1 MQQSSTFKPAN
12 ADSIETLIQR
22 LLSMNDANEYPFIL
36 QKDGN
41 DIVAS
46 WNIVDAK
53 WLEFFGAGG
62 LKKQFEL
69 RLIFDDLNKIVKY
82 KEKSSDL
89 EWDASIKAFK
99 FKKSVQY
106 GKRLEFDMGASWGM
120 RQNGTIGKIYGY
132 KFNST
137 EITDPVFDV
146 IKDCGWNID
155 LSALDKKISRKAI
168 LCVVIP
174 LIVVAFIALGALLF
188 TSMSGVKDAARAEVD
203 LLRSGNVIE
212 AYQHSSSELQSRISN
227 SDFQQIIQSDKYSD
241 IAEYSFNSISI
252 KNDQASLQG
261 SVTYRNGASG
271 EISVLMTKEHDQWKF
286 TSIKLF

>member
-1 MQQSSTFKPAN
+1 MQQNLAFNPAS
-12 ADSIETLIQR
+12 AVSIETLKQR
-22 LLSMNDANEYPFIL
+22 LLSMNDANEHPFIL

-53 WLEFFGAGG
+53 WHEIFGAGG

-69 RLIFDDLNKIVKY
+69 RLIFDDVNNIVKY

-89 EWDASIKAFK
+89 EWDANTKAFK

-106 GKRLEFDMGASWGM
+106 GKRLEFDAGASWGM
-120 RQNGTIGKIYGY
+120 KENGALGKIYGY

-146 IKDCGWNID
+146 IKDCGWNIN
-155 LSALDKKISRKAI
+155 LSVLDKKISRKAI

-174 LIVVAFIALGALLF
+174 LIVVAFITLGTLLF
-188 TSMSGVKDAARAEVD
+188 TSMSGVKDAARAEID
-203 LLRSGNVIE
+203 LLRSGNITE
-212 AYQHSSSELQSRISN
+212 AYQGSSSELQSRISN
-227 SDFQQIIQSDKYSD
+227 SDFELVIQSNKYFD
-241 IAEYSFNSISI
+241 IKEYSFNSISI
-252 KNDQASLQG
+252 KNDQARLEG
-261 SVTYRNGASG
+261 SVTYRDGSDR
-271 EISVLMTKEHDQWKF
+271 EIAVLMTKENDQWKF

>member
-1 MQQSSTFKPAN
+1 MQQNSTFKLAN
-12 ADSIETLIQR
+12 TVSIETLIQR
-22 LLSMNDANEYPFIL
+22 LLRMNDANEHPFIL

-146 IKDCGWNID
+146 IKNCGWNID
-155 LSALDKKISRKAI
+155 LSVLDKKISRKAI
-168 LCVVIP
+168 LWVVIH

-227 SDFQQIIQSDKYSD
+227 SDFQQIIQW
-241 IAEYSFNSISI
+241 N
-252 KNDQASLQG
+252 N
-261 SVTYRNGASG
+261 R
-271 EISVLMTKEHDQWKF
+271 HP
-286 TSIKLF
+286 LF